1 MLRKAKEPNVVP
13 SVTDSDEVRLITLVA
28 AGDLHAFETLYRRY
42 FPRLTR
48 FLDRMTRQPHLI
60 EEIVN
65 DTMLVVWQ
73 KAHTFDLSCK
83 LSTWIFAIAYR
94 KALKAIRFLDDP
106 VECDFEEYPDD
117 AGHEPENEAQH
128 HELQSLLLRAID
140 ALTVDQ
146 RAVVCLTYFHGMGYS
161 EIAGIMDCP
170 VNTVK
175 TRMFHARRRL
185 ETLLASRM
193 EKMQ

>member
-1 MLRKAKEPNVVP
+1 MLRKAKESGVV
-13 SVTDSDEVRLITLVA
+13 SSITGSEEVRLIHRVA
-28 AGDLHAFETLYRRY
+28 TGDLHAFETLYRHY
-42 FPRLTR
+42 FPKLTR
-48 FLDRMTRQPHLI
+48 FLDRMTHQPNLI

-94 KALKAIRFLDDP
+94 KALKAIRLLDAP
-106 VECDFEEYPDD
+106 IESDFEEYPDD
-117 AGHEPENEAQH
+117 TGHEPENEALH
-128 HELQSLLLRAID
+128 HELQDLLLQAID
-140 ALTVDQ
+140 TLTFDQ
-146 RAVVCLTYFHGMGYS
+146 RAVVCLTYFHGLGYN
-161 EIAGIMDCP
+161 EIANIMDCP

-175 TRMFHARRRL
+175 TRMFYARRRL

>member
-1 MLRKAKEPNVVP
+1 MLRKAKESGVV
-13 SVTDSDEVRLITLVA
+13 SGVTDADEVRLIELVA
-28 AGDLHAFETLYRRY
+28 AGDLPAFEALYRRY
-42 FPRLTR
+42 FPKLTR
-48 FLDRMTRQPHLI
+48 FLDRMTRRPHLI

-83 LSTWIFAIAYR
+83 LSTWVFAIAYR
-94 KALKAIRFLDDP
+94 KALTAIRCLDDP
-106 VECDFEEYPDD
+106 VECDFEEYAGD
-117 AGHEPENEAQH
+117 AGHEPENEAWH
-128 HELQSLLLRAID
+128 HELQDFLLRAID
-140 ALTVDQ
+140 ALSAEQ

-193 EKMQ
+193 EKVQ